1 MAGKINSNNSS
12 PGMLSEINVT
22 PFVDIALVL
31 LVVLMVSS
39 VQIVKASMA
48 VELPKAASAGETVN
62 STLNIV
68 IKLDGE
74 KLLDGQPTTDAA
86 IAAKVRAER
95 AKNPKVQ
102 AVIAADKGV
111 VYDSVISIIDL
122 VKQNGVTSFALNIER
137 VAKK

>member
-1 MAGKINSNNSS
+1 MAGQSNPS
-12 PGMLSEINVT
+12 GEMLSQINVT
-22 PFVDIALVL
+22 PFVDIVLVL

-39 VQIVKASMA
+39 IQIVKASMA
-48 VELPKAASAGETVN
+48 VDLPKAASAGETVD

-68 IKLDGE
+68 IKIDGA
-74 KLLDGQPTTDAA
+74 KLLDGQPTTDDA
-86 IAAKVRAER
+86 IAAKVRSER

-111 VYDSVISIIDL
+111 VYDAVISTIDL

-137 VAKK
+137 AAKK

>member
-1 MAGKINSNNSS
+1 MAGQTNNSG
-12 PGMLSEINVT
+12 GMLSEINVT
-22 PFVDIALVL
+22 PFVDIVLVL

-39 VQIVKASMA
+39 IQIVKASMQ
-48 VELPKAASAGETVN
+48 VELPKAASAGETVD

-68 IKLDGE
+68 ILLDGD

-86 IAAKVRAER
+86 IAAKVRSEK

-111 VYDSVISIIDL
+111 VYDSVISTIDL
-122 VKQNGVTSFALNIER
+122 VKTNGVTSFALNIER
-137 VAKK
+137 AAKK